1 MSTCLTKSYYNRQ
14 RNDENFNKFY
24 LSVLQESERTEHV
37 KEPKLPKLRKVPK
50 RIDGGAESHVYQTP
64 KEHYR
69 RIFFEVIDCISGEIT
84 NRFDQPSFTF
94 IQSVEEILIDA
105 ANGKEVQNPPAVT
118 ECYRNDLDF
127 DRLSQQLR
135 SLHDLCSHYRKVT
148 NVDSITQALVESDNR
163 AIRAMLSEVRK
174 LLQLY
179 LTVPVTSSTSERSF
193 SALRQIKTYL
203 RNTMTQEK
211 LNQSMLC
218 YVHSDRTDAID
229 FLAAANEFASANDKR
244 IRYFGSFSS

>member
-1 MSTCLTKSYYNRQ
+1 M
-14 RNDENFNKFY
+14 
-24 LSVLQESERTEHV
+24 
-37 KEPKLPKLRKVPK
+37 
-50 RIDGGAESHVYQTP
+50 
-64 KEHYR
+64 
-69 RIFFEVIDCISGEIT
+69 
-84 NRFDQPSFTF
+84 
-94 IQSVEEILIDA
+94 EEILIDA
-105 ANGKEVQNPPAVT
+105 ANGKEVQIPPAVT
-118 ECYRNDLDF
+118 ECYSNDLDY

-148 NVDSITQALVESDNR
+148 NVDSITQALVEPDNR

-193 SALRQIKTYL
+193 SALRQIKAYL

-229 FLAAANEFASANDKR
+229 FLEAANEFAFANDKR
-244 IRYFGSFSS
+244 IRYFGTFSSQDDIKTSRKERLEFSLRF